1 MWSHIILK
9 PVGNARK
16 SLDLQKVV
24 ITKSKNGLLQ
34 VKHYDKLISELLI
47 IILHFDN
54 NDAALCDWLQTIRI
68 CRRYKYQMA
77 INIQI
82 KINDMWKRPS
92 LVMNFGD
99 LSINLSGECNELVNV
114 VLWNLAI
121 EINTDDF
128 ENGLNMKIQT
138 NK

>member
-1 MWSHIILK
+1 
-9 PVGNARK
+9 
-16 SLDLQKVV
+16 
-24 ITKSKNGLLQ
+24 
-34 VKHYDKLISELLI
+34 
-47 IILHFDN
+47 
-54 NDAALCDWLQTIRI
+54 
-68 CRRYKYQMA
+68 
-77 INIQI
+77 
-82 KINDMWKRPS
+82 
-92 LVMNFGD
+92 MNFGD